1 MEDDI
6 VIENAQ
12 QTIEQVREATA
23 LLELIPRLLE
33 ENEKLR
39 ADAES
44 ATREAE
50 QLRAEVEPLRSEI
63 QRYRSEREELGEA
76 FGRLMSEM
84 SSIAGEFGP
93 RLKLSGRSPFARD
106 PNTNT
111 QGNGTNASGPIH
123 PALVG
128 ASGANGTSGA
138 ISQH

>member
-6 VIENAQ
+6 VIESAQ

-44 ATREAE
+44 AIREAE
-50 QLRAEVEPLRSEI
+50 KLRAEVEPLRSEI
-63 QRYRSEREELGEA
+63 QRCRTEREDLGEA

-84 SSIAGEFGP
+84 GNIAGEFAP

-106 PNTNT
+106 PNV
-111 QGNGTNASGPIH
+111 QGNGTSGNGPVH

-128 ASGANGTSGA
+128 ASGTNGTTGA
-138 ISQH
+138 TSQH

>member
-6 VIENAQ
+6 VIESAQ
-12 QTIEQVREATA
+12 QTIDQVREATA

-33 ENEKLR
+33 ETEKLR

-44 ATREAE
+44 AIREAE
-50 QLRAEVEPLRSEI
+50 KLRAEFEPLRVEI
-63 QRYRSEREELGEA
+63 QRCRSEREELGEA

-84 SSIAGEFGP
+84 SNIAGEFAP

-106 PNTNT
+106 PNA
-111 QGNGTNASGPIH
+111 QGNSTAGTGATH

-128 ASGANGTSGA
+128 PNGTNGTTGA
-138 ISQH
+138 TSQH

>member
-33 ENEKLR
+33 ENDKLR
-39 ADAES
+39 AEADA
-44 ATREAE
+44 AIREAE
-50 QLRAEVEPLRSEI
+50 KLRAEVEPLRSEL
-63 QRYRSEREELGEA
+63 QRCRSDREELGEA

-84 SSIAGEFGP
+84 NNIAGELAP
-93 RLKLSGRSPFARD
+93 RLKLPGRSPFSRD
-106 PNTNT
+106 PGAQGSGTS
-111 QGNGTNASGPIH
+111 GNGALH

-128 ASGANGTSGA
+128 ANGTHGTT
-138 ISQH
+138 SQH

>member
-33 ENEKLR
+33 ENDKLR

-44 ATREAE
+44 AIREAE
-50 QLRAEVEPLRSEI
+50 KLRAEVEPLRAEV
-63 QRYRSEREELGEA
+63 QRCRAEREELGEA
-76 FGRLMSEM
+76 FGRVMNELGSFA
-84 SSIAGEFGP
+84 SEFGP
-93 RLKLSGRSPFARD
+93 RFKLPGRSPFARD
-106 PNTNT
+106 PNT
-111 QGNGTNASGPIH
+111 QGSGALH

-128 ASGANGTSGA
+128 SSGANGGTNGA
-138 ISQH
+138 TSQH